1 MPDHVGKIIRI
12 KNRFPGPPTLAV
24 NTVGEGMRKHI
35 NLCFACRRFRP
46 NEPEHCRIAQEL
58 FDFCN
63 TKSNAGPIVR
73 CAHFDPKDNVEVSNS
88 GGYQ

>member
-1 MPDHVGKIIRI
+1 
-12 KNRFPGPPTLAV
+12 
-24 NTVGEGMRKHI
+24 
-35 NLCFACRRFRP
+35 LCFACRRFRP

-63 TKSNAGPIVR
+63 TNSIAGPIVR